1 MVLGNTLKT
10 TLFIIGSCT
19 RIVGKDNVGGLLL
32 LSSIIASKYESHT
45 RLNGHFTKF
54 VDNISIND
62 LVYY

>member
-1 MVLGNTLKT
+1 MVEGDTLKT

-32 LSSIIASKYESHT
+32 SSIITSKYESHI

-54 VDNISIND
+54 VDNMSMSD
-62 LVYY
+62 LDDY